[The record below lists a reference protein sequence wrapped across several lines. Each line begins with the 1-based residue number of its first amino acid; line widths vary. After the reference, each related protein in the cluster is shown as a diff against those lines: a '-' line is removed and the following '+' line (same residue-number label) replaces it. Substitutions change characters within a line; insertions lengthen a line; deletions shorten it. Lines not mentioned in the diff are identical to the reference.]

1 MSDTE
6 PVPIT
11 EPTEQTTSSSI
22 TEVPQRKRIIQP
34 RTPKQLEA
42 LEKAR
47 AAKMAKRLA
56 KETVKAETVAEV
68 KAEEPDKT
76 EEVES
81 EVEPEVESEVETVET
96 EPEKP
101 VSKIKKTKKMSSN
114 IRFIAR

>member
-1 MSDTE
+1 MSDSE

-11 EPTEQTTSSSI
+11 EPTEQTSSSI

-56 KETVKAETVAEV
+56 KETVKAETVETEV
-68 KAEEPDKT
+68 KAEEP
-76 EEVES
+76 EPES
-81 EVEPEVESEVETVET
+81 EPESEPEPKPEPESEP
-96 EPEKP
+96 EPKPEP
-101 VSKIKKTKKMSSN
+101 VSKIKTKKMSSN